1 MRPRLSL
8 PALVFAASLAGCAT
22 LPDETPGAHLG
33 PEELLERSPIAGGR
47 ELPALPDPGVLALDG
62 DMREFLARNVQPEGD
77 DYSRLFQLLSAVI
90 SPGSFGVEY
99 REQTLT
105 AAGTFHARAGNCL
118 SFTNLFI
125 ALSRGVGLDV
135 TYQEVEIPPDW
146 NLRSDTLV
154 LNRHVNASVALGKAG
169 EHVVDFNMES
179 FRASYPRRQISDA
192 RAQAHFFNNLGV
204 DGLQAGNALEAF
216 RYFRGALRL
225 DQSLAA
231 AWVNLGTLY
240 WREGYPAHAEASYRE
255 ALHASPREDVALS
268 NLARLY
274 AAEGRDADAEA
285 LRQRV
290 MRHRLQNPYYRAA
303 LAREAYD
310 AADYAA
316 AVGHLK
322 AAIRERPDEAQFHSL
337 LGASYL
343 QLGQRERARRAFSAA
358 ADVAENPAPYQR
370 KLERLASAP

>member
-1 MRPRLSL
+1 MQARLSVPTL
-8 PALVFAASLAGCAT
+8 AIAASLAGCAT
-22 LPDETPGAHLG
+22 LPDDTPGASLG
-33 PEELLERSPIAGGR
+33 PEELLEHSPIAGGR
-47 ELPALPDPGVLALDG
+47 ELPPLPDPGVLTLDV
-62 DMREFLARNVQPEGD
+62 DMRDFLARNVQTEGD

-90 SPGSFGVEY
+90 APGSFGVEY
-99 REQTLT
+99 QEKTLT
-105 AAGTFHARAGNCL
+105 ASGTFHARAGNCL

-146 NLRSDTLV
+146 NMRSDTLV
-154 LNRHVNASVALGKAG
+154 LNRHVNASVDLGQVG

-179 FRASYPRRQISDA
+179 FRASYPRRQVSDA

-204 DGLQAGNALEAF
+204 DRLHAGDALEAF
-216 RYFRGALRL
+216 RHFREALRL
-225 DQSLAA
+225 DPSLAA
-231 AWVNLGTLY
+231 AWINLGTLY
-240 WREGYPAHAEASYRE
+240 RREGYPAHAEASYRE
-255 ALHASPREDVALS
+255 ALRASPREDVALS

-290 MRHRLQNPYYRAA
+290 VRHRMQNPYYRAA

-310 AADYAA
+310 AADYAG
-316 AVGHLK
+316 AVRHLK
-322 AAIRERPDEAQFHSL
+322 AAIRERPDEVQFHSL

-343 QLGQRERARRAFSAA
+343 QLGQSERARRAFSEAAEVA
-358 ADVAENPAPYQR
+358 ADPTPYQR